1 MTKKKVEELRKKLE
15 SMIRKELAGIEI
27 DRVDVREDVDHDGD
41 EILRVLVVFGGSQDD
56 LDGRRTLHA
65 ITRVHET
72 LLDEGEVRFP
82 IFSYVSRADAK
93 GLKPAAE

>member
-1 MTKKKVEELRKKLE
+1 MTEMNIDILRARIE
-15 SMIRKELAGIEI
+15 RMIRSELAGIEI
-27 DRVDVREDVDHDGD
+27 DRVDVREDIDHDGD

-72 LLDEGEVRFP
+72 LLDEGEDRFP

-93 GLKPAAE
+93 GLKPAAA